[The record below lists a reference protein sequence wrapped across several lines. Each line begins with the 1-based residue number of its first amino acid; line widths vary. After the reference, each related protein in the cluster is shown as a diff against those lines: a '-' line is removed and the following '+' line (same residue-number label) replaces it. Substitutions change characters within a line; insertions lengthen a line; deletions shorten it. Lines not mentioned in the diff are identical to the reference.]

1 MATTG
6 KPKVKGPGKKTD
18 SPATKEG
25 HKGFLPG
32 HSGNPK
38 GRPPGVRNYYNRLTN
53 EERQIIARDMGGLT
67 PLEFLTSIV
76 RSDDNTVTLE
86 HRVEAAK
93 ALAPY
98 MHRKMPIAIEGGDP
112 SKPISILDVKQL
124 GSLSK
129 KEIETL
135 LAIVQKAG
143 GKLV

>member
-1 MATTG
+1 MTTG
-6 KPKVKGPGKKTD
+6 KKPPGKYTD
-18 SPATKEG
+18 NPATKAG
-25 HKGFLPG
+25 HKGFVKG
-32 HSGNPK
+32 QSGNPK
-38 GRPPGVRNYYNRLTN
+38 GRMPGVKNYANRLTN
-53 EERQIIARDMGGLT
+53 EERQIIANQLGGMT
-67 PLEFLTSIV
+67 PLEFLSSIV
-76 RSDDNTVTLE
+76 RSDDHTVSLQD
-86 HRVEAAK
+86 RVEAAK
-93 ALAPY
+93 AIAPY